1 MLSQIR
7 TELPGIL
14 RLVFPI
20 VAGLA
25 ASTLIGVADAVMLA
39 PLGAVPLAAVGLTG
53 AGAGLLY
60 SAVWGL
66 LSALSVRVGEAWGAG
81 EERRIPHIL
90 RNGLAL
96 GAGVGVAAAVTMGL
110 MWFALPL
117 MGQPAEVL
125 AAMPAYW
132 GLICLYMV
140 PYAVLTVFKATF
152 EAVDRPWTGA
162 AFAFSA
168 VLLNVPLNWLL
179 IYGPG
184 PFPALGLTGAGI
196 ASVLAESLSLAFAFA
211 YWRNAPSM
219 KRLRLRR
226 SLDRVEI
233 GAALREGAPLGALY
247 VVESGSVTVATL
259 LIGAFGTVALA
270 GNQVAGTVGGVLY
283 MVPLGVAGAVAIR
296 VAEARGAGDPGAL
309 RPIALAAL
317 AVATCWLA
325 LAALALGLRGREI
338 AAMITDDPAVIEVAA
353 AMFLVFALFQ
363 LVDGVQSTMMG
374 ALRGLSDTAWP
385 AGVSILAYWVL
396 SLPLGWVL
404 AHKAGIGAPGIWLGF
419 LLGLIVAAALLIWR
433 FVGKSAEAM
442 AS

>member
-25 ASTLIGVADAVMLA
+25 AATLIGVADAVMLA

-60 SAVWGL
+60 AAVWGL

-81 EERRIPHIL
+81 EGRRIPHIL
-90 RNGLAL
+90 HNGLVL
-96 GAGVGVAAAVTMGL
+96 GLGVGIAAAAAMGL
-110 MWFALPL
+110 MWFALPYL
-117 MGQPAEVL
+117 NQPEEVL
-125 AAMPAYW
+125 EAMPAYW
-132 GLICLYMV
+132 GLICLYLI

-152 EAVDRPWTGA
+152 EAVERPWTGA

-168 VLLNVPLNWLL
+168 VLMNVPFNWLL

-196 ASVLAESLSLAFAFA
+196 ASLLAETLSLAFAFA
-211 YWRNAPSM
+211 YWRYAPSM

-233 GAALREGAPLGALY
+233 TAALREGAPLGVLY

-283 MVPLGVAGAVAIR
+283 MVPLGIAGAVAIR
-296 VAEARGAGDPGAL
+296 VAQARGAGEPGTL
-309 RPIALAAL
+309 RAIALAAL
-317 AVATCWLA
+317 LVATIWLA
-325 LAALALGLRGREI
+325 LAALALGLFGREI
-338 AAMITDDPAVIEVAA
+338 AALITGDPAVIEVAA

-396 SLPLGWVL
+396 SLPLGWML
-404 AHKAGIGAPGIWLGF
+404 AHWGGFGAPGIWLGF
-419 LLGLIVAAALLIWR
+419 LLGLIVAAALLIRR
-433 FVGKSAEAM
+433 FLQKTDEAV
-442 AS
+442 AG